1 MFYNWPHLQRNQ
13 VLLLQQETKVHGVH
27 PLDQLLLKSSKQKTF
42 LMKQVE
48 RKSCSGEFNNYI
60 QYMYNIHLH
69 EIFTDSI
76 TITYFSFNNLKLYS
90 LHLSLQSPLY
100 LLDIICV
107 FGLYIVTSNI
117 IIKYFYFTGK
127 SQETD
132 RAGIVAVTAVTS
144 EARRVAEAFSPDKR

>member
-1 MFYNWPHLQRNQ
+1 
-13 VLLLQQETKVHGVH
+13 
-27 PLDQLLLKSSKQKTF
+27 
-42 LMKQVE
+42 MKQVE
-48 RKSCSGEFNNYI
+48 RKNCSGEFNNYI

-107 FGLYIVTSNI
+107 LFICVFGLYIVTSNI